1 MACLARSPGGLSA
14 HRLPL
19 TAYFDPGSHF
29 PGRHK
34 RRAYY
39 YVRRYWGV
47 LRGKFPFLRPESPLN
62 QQSL

>member
-1 MACLARSPGGLSA
+1 MLRSLSGRSIRA
-14 HRLPL
+14 ST
-19 TAYFDPGSHF
+19 TADCIFDPGFHF

-39 YVRRYWGV
+39 YVRWYWAV
-47 LRGKFPFLRPESPLN
+47 LRGTFPFLRPGSPLN

>member
-1 MACLARSPGGLSA
+1 MPRSLSGQSIRA
-14 HRLPL
+14 ST
-19 TAYFDPGSHF
+19 TADCIFDPGSHF

-39 YVRRYWGV
+39 YARRYWAI
-47 LRGKFPFLRPESPLN
+47 LRGTFPFLRPESPLN